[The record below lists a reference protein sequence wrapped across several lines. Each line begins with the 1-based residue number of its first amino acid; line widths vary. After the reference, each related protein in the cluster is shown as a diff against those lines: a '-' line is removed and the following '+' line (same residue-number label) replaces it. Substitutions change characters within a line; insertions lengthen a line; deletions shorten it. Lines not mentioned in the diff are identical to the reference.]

1 MELRHT
7 GSARGRCQET
17 RTKLVLAAY
26 CKPQVRFFVLLSVVQ
41 NMNSYFYQKFVNINS
56 SILISSFIKSFNVYL
71 CIVSR
76 FRMTCQKYKLLYKK
90 KLSQK
95 SVSDKV
101 QKEIDKYEE
110 ILDVLNIT
118 IWRKQAEI
126 EVR

>member
-1 MELRHT
+1 
-7 GSARGRCQET
+7 
-17 RTKLVLAAY
+17 
-26 CKPQVRFFVLLSVVQ
+26 
-41 NMNSYFYQKFVNINS
+41 
-56 SILISSFIKSFNVYL
+56 
-71 CIVSR
+71 
-76 FRMTCQKYKLLYKK
+76 MTCQKYKLLYKK

-95 SVSDKV
+95 SVSDKA